1 MTSSSADWVFG
12 EARLISSASTI
23 AAKIG
28 PWWNSNELDFWSKI
42 VTPVTSLGRRSGV
55 NWMRLWFPC
64 TVCAIERASVVLP
77 VPGKSSSSRC
87 PSASM
92 QVTESRI
99 ASVLPRITRSMLRT
113 IDANVSENQRAWS
126 GVIAM

>member
-1 MTSSSADWVFG
+1 
-12 EARLISSASTI
+12 
-23 AAKIG
+23 
-28 PWWNSNELDFWSKI
+28 
-42 VTPVTSLGRRSGV
+42 
-55 NWMRLWFPC
+55 
-64 TVCAIERASVVLP
+64 
-77 VPGKSSSSRC
+77 
-87 PSASM
+87 M